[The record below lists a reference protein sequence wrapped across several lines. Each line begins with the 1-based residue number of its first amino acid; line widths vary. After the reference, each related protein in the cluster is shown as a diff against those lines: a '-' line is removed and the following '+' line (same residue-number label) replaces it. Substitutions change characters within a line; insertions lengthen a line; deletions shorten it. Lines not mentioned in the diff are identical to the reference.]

1 MLLNLQNIIDIK
13 EFLLQ
18 WFIDFLIKR
27 QLKGRTVKNE
37 NISNKELAEQLHKPL
52 IKKFK
57 KRKVKSSFIDNIWWA
72 DLAGMLLISKFNKG
86 FRYLL
91 CMIDIYSKNAWVI
104 PL

>member
-13 EFLLQ
+13 EVLLQ
-18 WFIDFLIKR
+18 WFIDFLKKR
-27 QLKGRTVKNE
+27 QLKGRTVENK
-37 NISNKELAEQLHKPL
+37 NISNKKSAEQLHKPL
-52 IKKFK
+52 FKKFK
-57 KRKVKSSFIDNIWWA
+57 KRKVNSSFIDNIWWA

-91 CMIDIYSKNAWVI
+91 CMIDIYSKHAWVI

>member
-13 EFLLQ
+13 EVLLQ
-18 WFIDFLIKR
+18 WFIDFLKKR
-27 QLKGRTVKNE
+27 QLKGRTVENE
-37 NISNKELAEQLHKPL
+37 NISNKKLAEQLHKPL
-52 IKKFK
+52 FKKFK
-57 KRKVKSSFIDNIWWA
+57 KRKVNSSFIDNIWWA

-91 CMIDIYSKNAWVI
+91 CMIDIYSEHAWVI